1 MRDYVLCEAP
11 ATDDIPLTSG
21 MRIVVML
28 MRTFSTGGMREIG
41 GPCDDGFLPLRSRLR
56 S

>member
-11 ATDDIPLTSG
+11 ATDDIPLSSG

-41 GPCDDGFLPLRSRLR
+41 GPCDNGFLPLRSCL
-56 S
+56 